1 MKVTKEVPIK
11 TATIGRITIQVYPEG
26 VVTCG
31 IKTGIKKGPH
41 YGGKSKL
48 VNKS

>member
-1 MKVTKEVPIK
+1 MKVTKKAPIK
-11 TATIGRITIQVYPEG
+11 TATAGRITIQIYPGE

-48 VNKS
+48 VNK